1 MEKFWKE
8 LSKWL
13 ISDLCCYVSWNKSII
28 VKTAKIVQMK
38 LLLFRHDVDRRP
50 ENAMKM
56 AVLERELGVTSRM
69 KSTDDVIGR

>member
-1 MEKFWKE
+1 MCKP
-8 LSKWL
+8 
-13 ISDLCCYVSWNKSII
+13 
-28 VKTAKIVQMK
+28 K
-38 LLLFRHDVDRRP
+38 LLLLRYDVDRRP